1 MTSKKGGV
9 VMKDYKRDIVKMLD
23 QLDNE
28 EYIKYIYVLLK
39 TFIEK

>member
-1 MTSKKGGV
+1 
-9 VMKDYKRDIVKMLD
+9 MKEYKRDIVEMLN

-39 TFIEK
+39 TFLEK

>member
-1 MTSKKGGV
+1 MEE
-9 VMKDYKRDIVKMLD
+9 YKRDIVKMLD

-39 TFIEK
+39 MFLEK

>member
-1 MTSKKGGV
+1 MEEH
-9 VMKDYKRDIVKMLD
+9 KRDIVEMLD

-39 TFIEK
+39 MFLKK

>member
-1 MTSKKGGV
+1 MTSKKGGA
-9 VMKDYKRDIVKMLD
+9 VMEEYKRDIVEMLD

-39 TFIEK
+39 TFLEK

>member
-1 MTSKKGGV
+1 MEGH
-9 VMKDYKRDIVKMLD
+9 KRDIVEMLD

-39 TFIEK
+39 MFLKK

>member
-1 MTSKKGGV
+1 MTSKKGGA
-9 VMKDYKRDIVKMLD
+9 VMEEYKRDIVEMLD

-39 TFIEK
+39 MFLEK

>member
-1 MTSKKGGV
+1 MEE
-9 VMKDYKRDIVKMLD
+9 YKRDIVKMLN

-39 TFIEK
+39 M

>member
-1 MTSKKGGV
+1 MEEH
-9 VMKDYKRDIVKMLD
+9 KRDIVKMLD

-39 TFIEK
+39 TLLEK

>member
-1 MTSKKGGV
+1 MTLKKGGE
-9 VMKDYKRDIVKMLD
+9 VMREYKRDIVEMLD

-39 TFIEK
+39 MFLEK